1 MNRDKKLLYLISLVT
16 LAALF
21 GLMFIKVES
30 SRIAVACLLLPIAL
44 ITRFLIKKRSAV
56 SIHKREVL
64 ILTAGI
70 GILFLVALHM
80 SGLYFGYYKNPY
92 FVSSKIFL
100 NFVLPTAAV
109 IVALE
114 LYRSTILAQK
124 SKIADWICFF
134 SCLLAETML
143 VANVVGITSFNLFMD
158 VVGLSL
164 FPAISTNVYCHY
176 ATKRFGMLPTM
187 AFRAFTTLYV
197 YFFTTTP
204 AIPDSLMSCIKLVLP
219 IVMMVLT
226 MLLFEKKEK
235 KVRSKGGQLG
245 TVAIALTMALVL
257 SIAALISCQFR
268 YGAIVIATGSMTGE
282 INKGDMIIYERY
294 EDQPIKEGQVIV
306 FQKDKAKI
314 VHRVVEIER
323 VGEETRYYTK
333 GDANS
338 ARDEGYRVEAD
349 VVGLTDIKVSYIG
362 YPTLLLRELVSSNT

>member
-21 GLMFIKVES
+21 GLMFVKVES

-44 ITRFLIKKRSAV
+44 ITRILIKKRSAV

-64 ILTAGI
+64 ILTVGV
-70 GILFLVALHM
+70 GVLFLVALHM
-80 SGLYFGYYKNPY
+80 SGMYFGYYKNPY

-109 IVALE
+109 IVASE
-114 LYRSTILAQK
+114 LFRSTILAQK
-124 SKIADWICFF
+124 NKITDWICFF

-143 VANVVGITSFNLFMD
+143 VANVAGVTGFNRFMD

-164 FPAISTNVYCHY
+164 FPAISANIYCHY
-176 ATKRFGMLPTM
+176 AAKRFGMLPTM

-197 YFFTTTP
+197 YFFP
-204 AIPDSLMSCIKLVLP
+204 ISPNVPDALMSCIKLLLP
-219 IVMMVLT
+219 IVMMALT
-226 MLLFEKKEK
+226 MALYEKSKKEA
-235 KVRSKGGQLG
+235 RHKGGRLG
-245 TVAIALTMALVL
+245 TVAIVLTMALVL

-294 EDQPIKEGQVIV
+294 EDQPIKVGQVVV
-306 FQKDKAKI
+306 FQRNKAKV

-333 GDANS
+333 GDANPT
-338 ARDEGYRVEAD
+338 RDGGYRTEAD
-349 VVGLTDIKVSYIG
+349 IVGLTDIKVSYIG
-362 YPTLLLRELVSSNT
+362 YPTLWLRELLESS